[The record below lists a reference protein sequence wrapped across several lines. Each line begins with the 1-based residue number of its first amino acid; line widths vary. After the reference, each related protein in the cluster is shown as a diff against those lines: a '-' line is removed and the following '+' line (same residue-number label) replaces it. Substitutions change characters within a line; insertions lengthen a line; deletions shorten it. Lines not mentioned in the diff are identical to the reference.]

1 MSGDG
6 EAIEETKEP
15 AKGHAEEPPQ
25 APLASHEHEEPHETA
40 APPHEDAPAKD
51 EAPPHEEVA
60 PLADAAAPAAELP
73 HDDAPP
79 HDAPSK
85 EPAPADAQE
94 PSADAKAPEPE
105 PAPEPPKPV
114 PPAITS
120 VVPDHGPMAGGAAI
134 VIQGEGFAEG
144 CKVLIGGAEAST
156 TRESATRLKAD
167 TPARDQKGFAEVRVV
182 NPDTAFAVYEEDYRY
197 DPAPSIT
204 GAAPSCVP
212 TQGGVI
218 VTILGAEFV
227 EGCAVRLGD
236 EVVASSWMNA
246 GRLEAV
252 TKAHAVGEVDLV
264 VENPDGQRAVHARAL
279 RFAVHPSLDALEP
292 AVVPTSGGVEVTL
305 RGRGFEQGI
314 MVLVACERVASVTV
328 VSETELRFTAPAHST
343 AEACDVAVVN
353 ADSLADRLV
362 LALSYTKLPPR
373 VTSVTPDS
381 GPNTG
386 GTELVIRGQD
396 FDDGA
401 SVFVCGIAATVS
413 FHSAEELRVVTPAV
427 ARDGLVDVRVVNR
440 DDQAATIDAA
450 FRYLAPLPPPE
461 LAQIGPARGS
471 QIGGL
476 EVRLLGENF
485 AEGATVCFGG
495 VAAAAVRFLTHK
507 EMAATTPAY
516 NGYGEVA
523 VEVKNRDGASSTLE
537 NAFTSES
544 RPAPE
549 IACVAPAFGPT
560 TGGTRV
566 VIEGKNF
573 TREAT
578 VHIGREHP
586 KDFAFKSATE
596 LHVVTAAR
604 KQAGVVD
611 VEVSVPGA
619 PRAVMKNAFRY
630 DAVPAPVITSVSPN
644 AGTPAGGT
652 EMTIS
657 GKNFSKETIVLVDGK
672 APKTVKLVDASTL
685 ELKTPPG
692 DAGKMVDVIVRNPD
706 GKEAVQKRAFL
717 YDPRYR
723 G

>member
-1 MSGDG
+1 MSGDV
-6 EAIEETKEP
+6 EAIEETEEP
-15 AKGHAEEPPQ
+15 AAKGHVEEPPG
-25 APLASHEHEEPHETA
+25 EHEEPQEA
-40 APPHEDAPAKD
+40 ASPAHEDPPAKD
-51 EAPPHEEVA
+51 VAPPHEEAA
-60 PLADAAAPAAELP
+60 PPADAAAPPPEAA
-73 HDDAPP
+73 HDDAPA
-79 HDAPSK
+79 H
-85 EPAPADAQE
+85 EPAPAEAQE
-94 PSADAKAPEPE
+94 PSAEAKAPEPE
-105 PAPEPPKPV
+105 PAPEPAPEPPKPA
-114 PPAITS
+114 PPSIAS

-156 TRESATRLKAD
+156 SRESATTLKVD

-182 NPDTAFAVYEEDYRY
+182 NPDEQFAVYEEDYRY

-204 GAAPSCVP
+204 GTTPACVSI
-212 TQGGVI
+212 GGGAI
-218 VTILGAEFV
+218 VTILGAEFA

-252 TKAHAVGEVDLV
+252 SKKHSEGEVDLV
-264 VENPDGQRAVHARAL
+264 VENPDGQRAVRGRAV
-279 RFAVHPSLDALEP
+279 RFAAPPCIEALEP
-292 AVVPTSGGVEVTL
+292 LAVPTSGGVEVTL
-305 RGRGFEQGI
+305 RGTGFERGGT
-314 MVLVACERVASVTV
+314 VLVAGEPVASVTYV
-328 VSETELRFTAPAHST
+328 NETELRLAAPAH
-343 AEACDVAVVN
+343 AAPEGCDVAVVN
-353 ADSLADRLV
+353 PTGLAHR
-362 LALSYTKLPPR
+362 LALALTYTKPPPR
-373 VTSVTPDS
+373 VASVAPDR

-386 GTELVIRGQD
+386 GTELVIRGED

-401 SVFVCGIAATVS
+401 SVFVCGIAAPCA
-413 FHSAEELRVVTPAV
+413 FHGSEELRVVTPPV

-440 DDQAATIDAA
+440 DDQAARLDAA

-461 LAQIGPARGS
+461 LAQIGPTQGS
-471 QIGGL
+471 QAGGL
-476 EVRLLGENF
+476 VVRLLGENF
-485 AEGATVCFGG
+485 AEGAMVRFGG
-495 VAAAAVRFLTHK
+495 VPAAAVRFLTHK

-523 VEVKNRDGASSTLE
+523 VDVKNPDGASSTLE
-537 NAFTSES
+537 NAFTYEA

-549 IACVAPAFGPT
+549 IAGVAPAFGPT

-578 VHIGREHP
+578 VYVGREYP
-586 KDFAFKSATE
+586 KDLAFKSATE

-619 PRAVMKNAFRY
+619 PRAVMKNGFRY

-644 AGTPAGGT
+644 AGTPGGGT

-657 GKNFSKETIVLVDGK
+657 GKNFSKETAVLVDGK

-692 DAGKMVDVIVRNPD
+692 DAGKMVDVVVRNSD